1 VTTSSP
7 PASIDEHDLCAAW
20 AAFRAAGELRT
31 TDGQRL
37 DIVHLGSWTHGF
49 GPDFQDAMI
58 CLDGVEL
65 RTGSVELHLRTRGW
79 TDHGHHLD
87 PRYNTVVLH
96 VVAEHD
102 WVRTVRQDGVEVP
115 VLHLPV
121 EAAKQVGSRVV
132 DVWSLVGGAVC
143 AEDLTRREPDR
154 ARAILKGLGDV
165 RLSGREARIEA
176 LLHDAPPAH
185 VLIGLLFDALGYSAN
200 REPMRA
206 VADQLLIC
214 HGLDRLVRATFEHRL
229 ALSRALLLGIAGY
242 LPLSPT
248 EAHLAGLSAE
258 ELVDV
263 ESAWRSAAAWVGPRS
278 GTIPWQTARVRP
290 ANHPVVR
297 LSQAA
302 ALLVAIADQPVAA
315 FLGLLDGVNA
325 PDEALRDLAAS
336 AATPPL
342 GIDRARAILT
352 NVVVPFAVALSH
364 ATGDSDLEER
374 AVAAWDRLP
383 PAESNAKVRDAK
395 RQVAGAAPLTGLG
408 ARGQQGLIHL
418 HDTLCGPRRCYEC
431 PVANWVMSEEP
442 SLPPSLP
449 SM

>member
-1 VTTSSP
+1 MTAP
-7 PASIDEHDLCAAW
+7 PASYFDEHDLCAAW
-20 AAFRAAGELRT
+20 AAFRGMGELRT
-31 TDGQRL
+31 TDGRRL
-37 DIVHLGSWTHGF
+37 DIVHRGTWTNGF

-58 CLDGVEL
+58 CLDGAEL

-121 EAAKQVGSRVV
+121 EATSQKGSRVV

-143 AEDLTRREPDR
+143 AEDLTRREPHR

-165 RLSGREARIEA
+165 RLSGRVARIEA
-176 LLHDAPPAH
+176 SLHAAPPAH
-185 VLIGLLFDALGYSAN
+185 VLIDLLFDALGYSAN
-200 REPMRA
+200 RGPMRA
-206 VADQLLIC
+206 VADQLVLC
-214 HGLDRLVRATFEHRL
+214 HALDRLARARPEHRL
-229 ALSRALLLGIAGY
+229 ALGRAVLFGIAGY

-248 EAHLAGLSAE
+248 EAHLAGISSAE
-258 ELVDV
+258 LAEV
-263 ESAWRSAAAWVGPRS
+263 EHVWSIAASWVGSHPGR
-278 GTIPWQTARVRP
+278 IVWQTARVRP

-302 ALLVAIADQPVAA
+302 ALLVAVADQPVAA
-315 FLGLLDGVNA
+315 LLTMLDGTDA
-325 PDEALRDLAAS
+325 PDEMLRALTAVDD
-336 AATPPL
+336 TPAL
-342 GIDRARAILT
+342 GIDRARAILA
-352 NVVVPFAVALSH
+352 NVVVPFAVALAH
-364 ATGDSDLEER
+364 ATDDPEQEER

-383 PAESNAKVRDAK
+383 PAESNAKVRVAR
-395 RQVAGAAPLTGLG
+395 RQVAGDAPLTGLG

-431 PVANWVMSEEP
+431 PVAAWVMSEEP
-442 SLPPSLP
+442 SLPASLP